1 MCCGPPSSGI
11 KILYRLISLKRIDRA
26 IIISD
31 DCLDVVDDL
40 LAALDDPSIAP
51 GVRATKA
58 SCCIAS
64 LSFSS
69 MIANRGVDGSD
80 CSGRIICSQFI
91 WTLKPVDVSR
101 INTFTA

>member
-1 MCCGPPSSGI
+1 VCCGRPSSGI

-51 GVRATKA
+51 GVRAT
-58 SCCIAS
+58 
-64 LSFSS
+64 
-69 MIANRGVDGSD
+69 
-80 CSGRIICSQFI
+80 
-91 WTLKPVDVSR
+91 
-101 INTFTA
+101 

>member
-51 GVRATKA
+51 GVRAT
-58 SCCIAS
+58 
-64 LSFSS
+64 
-69 MIANRGVDGSD
+69 
-80 CSGRIICSQFI
+80 
-91 WTLKPVDVSR
+91 
-101 INTFTA
+101 